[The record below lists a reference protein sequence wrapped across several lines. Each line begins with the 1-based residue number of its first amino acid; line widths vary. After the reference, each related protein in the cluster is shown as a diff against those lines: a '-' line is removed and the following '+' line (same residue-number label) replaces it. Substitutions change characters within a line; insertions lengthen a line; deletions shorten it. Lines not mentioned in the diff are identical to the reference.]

1 MRSRGSKSALRTD
14 RPNYEFGAFRLDV
27 DKGCLFKGREEIRL
41 RPKVFEAL
49 KYFVENPGRL
59 ISKKELIQAVW
70 PDTFVTDDS
79 LVQCTVE
86 LRRGLGDSAQQLLKT
101 VPRRGYVFTAQ
112 VLRKPAEDDVSP
124 AVQEFG
130 DEAPSKSAFVRSSKK
145 RLEIP
150 VPRTSL
156 IGREQQLADAV
167 RLLLRP
173 DVRLLT
179 LVGPGG
185 AGKTRLALAV
195 AEAVKEHFSA
205 GVQFVGLG
213 SISNPGLVGS
223 ALAKALDLQGAISR
237 TIPDLIASELKEAG
251 PFLLLL
257 DNFEQLLPAATLV
270 TEILEACPSL
280 KIVITSRACLRIY
293 GEQEF
298 PVAPL
303 AQESA
308 VELFVQRARAVRPS
322 FALTAENE
330 GPIREICEKLDGLP
344 LAIELAAA
352 RTRVLSPLTV
362 LDRLQSRLQLLVGGA
377 LDLPERQQTLRS
389 AIDWSHDLL
398 NEAEQRLFR
407 RLSVFVGGCTLEAVE
422 AVCNTRHDLDLDV
435 FEGVSSLIDKNLLQS
450 ADRAADE
457 QRFTMLETI
466 REYALDRL
474 RASGEE
480 VQVRR
485 AHAAYCLVLAEEGN
499 PELNAVDRGSWL
511 ARCDVEIDNFRSALD
526 WLFQNREL
534 EWAVRLCIALFR
546 FWDMREHLSEGRVR
560 LEEILRLAGDEYPR
574 ERAQIWTFL
583 GALTTA
589 QGEFATAQHYLNQSL
604 SLYRELDDKWGIGTA
619 LNALAVNARDQG
631 DYAAAQMSFENSLIF
646 WRAVSDRVS
655 TARGL
660 HNLANVLRIRGD
672 YSGAQAA
679 AREATT
685 IFEALGD
692 RSGAAWSINQQGDIA
707 REQGDVPAARE
718 LYERALSL
726 FRKAGD
732 RWGCARSLTDLGQIL
747 SDQAD
752 YSGALQAYAEALK
765 LFAELGHRRGLA
777 RSLDGCACLAL
788 AQGQP
793 NRALR
798 LAGAAARLRS
808 VIGVILTDAEQQKL
822 DRSLAPAWDALGK
835 SRGEEAWA
843 EGEAMSFEKAI
854 EYSLE
859 QPQSFTSTRS
869 GR

>member
-1 MRSRGSKSALRTD
+1 MQTD
-14 RPNYEFGAFRLDV
+14 HPIYGFGAFRLDV
-27 DKGCLFKGREEIRL
+27 DKGCLLKGADEIWL
-41 RPKVFEAL
+41 RPKVYEAL

-59 ISKKELIQAVW
+59 IAKKELIQAVW

-86 LRRGLGDSAQQLLKT
+86 LRRALDDSAQQMLKT
-101 VPRRGYVFTAQ
+101 VPRRGYIFTANIVQ
-112 VLRKPAEDDVSP
+112 KAADETPPARPDLEHEDLSR
-124 AVQEFG
+124 
-130 DEAPSKSAFVRSSKK
+130 SASARSSKK
-145 RLEIP
+145 RQEIP

-156 IGREQQLADAV
+156 IGRELQVAEAA
-167 RLLLRP
+167 RLLLRS

-195 AEAVKEHFSA
+195 AEAAKEHFA
-205 GVQFVGLG
+205 GGVQFVGLG
-213 SISNPGLVGS
+213 SISDPALVGS
-223 ALAKALDLQGAISR
+223 ALAKALEIQGAANRS
-237 TIPDLIASELKEAG
+237 IPDLIASELKESG

-257 DNFEQLLPAATLV
+257 DNFEQLLPAATLIA
-270 TEILEACPSL
+270 EIIQACPL
-280 KIVITSRACLRIY
+280 LRVLITSRACLRIY

-303 AQESA
+303 AHDSA
-308 VELFVQRARAVRPS
+308 VELFVHRAKAVRPS
-322 FALTAENE
+322 FALNTENE
-330 GPIREICEKLDGLP
+330 SAIRAICEKLDGLP

-352 RTRVLSPLTV
+352 RTRVLSPLTM

-398 NEAEQRLFR
+398 NKAEQRLFR
-407 RLSVFVGGCTLEAVE
+407 RLAVFVGGCTLEAVE
-422 AVCNTRHDLDLDV
+422 AVCNTHHDLDLDV
-435 FEGVSSLIDKNLLQS
+435 FEGVSSLTDKNLVLS
-450 ADRAADE
+450 LDPSGDE
-457 QRFTMLETI
+457 ARFVMLETI

-474 RASGEE
+474 RASDEQR
-480 VQVRR
+480 QVRR

-499 PELNAVDRGSWL
+499 PELNAVDRGAWL
-511 ARCDVEIDNFRSALD
+511 ARCDVELDNFRSALD

-534 EWAVRLCIALFR
+534 EWSLRLCIALFR
-546 FWDMREHLSEGRVR
+546 FWDMREHLSEGRAR
-560 LEEILRLAGDEYPR
+560 LEEVLQLAGDDYPR

-589 QGEFATAQHYLNQSL
+589 QGEFAVAQSYLNQSL
-604 SLYRELDDKWGIGTA
+604 SLYEELDDKWGIGTA
-619 LNALAVNARDQG
+619 LNALAVNARDRG
-631 DYAAAQMSFENSLIF
+631 DYAAAQRSLESSLIF

-660 HNLANVLRIRGD
+660 HNLANVLRIRGE
-672 YSGAQAA
+672 YSGAQTA

-685 IFEALGD
+685 IFEELGD

-707 REQGDVPAARE
+707 REQGQFPAARE
-718 LYERALSL
+718 LYQRALSL

-732 RWGCARSLTDLGQIL
+732 RWGCARSLTDLGQI
-747 SDQAD
+747 
-752 YSGALQAYAEALK
+752 YSEQGEYRTALEAYGEALK
-765 LFAELGHRRGLA
+765 IFAELGHRRGLA

-788 AQGQP
+788 AQGQSA
-793 NRALR
+793 RALK
-798 LAGAAARLRS
+798 LAGAAAHLRS
-808 VIGVILTDAEQQKL
+808 VIGVTLTDAEQQKL
-822 DRSLAPAWDALGK
+822 DRALTLAWAELGK
-835 SRGEEAWA
+835 SRGEKAWA
-843 EGEAMSFEKAI
+843 EGTAMSFEKAI

-859 QPQSFTSTRS
+859 QPQSLTSTQS